1 MIMTFTCKDCGN
13 RHPGCHSQCEK
24 YQKEKAAYEKQKA
37 ENVKHNS
44 IQGGLDAQRN
54 NAVRK
59 ALRRRVNKWG
69 RDNQ

>member
-1 MIMTFTCKDCGN
+1 MTFTCKDCGN

-24 YQKEKAAYEKQKA
+24 YQKEKAAYEERKA
-37 ENVKHNS
+37 ANVKHNA

-54 NAVRK
+54 EAVRK

>member
-1 MIMTFTCKDCGN
+1 MIFTCKDCGN

-24 YQKEKAAYEKQKA
+24 YKKEKATYEERKA
-37 ENVKHNS
+37 ADVKRNA
-44 IQGGLDAQRN
+44 IQGGLTAQKN
-54 NAVRK
+54 EAVRK